1 MSNGEFCCAVGICCP
16 PASIRRRQALVNEL
30 VHGTGCDEKDMV
42 KAADWLI
49 DNVDMLPKGS
59 VNVQAIVSA
68 MASKAGG

>member
-1 MSNGEFCCAVGICCP
+1 
-16 PASIRRRQALVNEL
+16 
-30 VHGTGCDEKDMV
+30 MV